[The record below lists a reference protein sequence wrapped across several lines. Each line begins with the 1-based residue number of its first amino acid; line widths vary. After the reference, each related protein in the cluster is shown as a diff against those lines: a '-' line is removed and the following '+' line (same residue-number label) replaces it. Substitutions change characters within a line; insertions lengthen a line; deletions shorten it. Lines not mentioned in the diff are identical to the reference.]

1 MRKNPFGCFR
11 VGLGVG
17 LRVGISGVLLLAG
30 CRGKQ
35 DFHPDASAGNWRPI
49 LLSSGAAIRLPPPPG
64 ANSELRKEEI
74 AELRAFQ
81 EQSTP
86 QIEKTARFWDRGAVV
101 RWNEITRDLVAKHRT
116 DHPTASRVYALV
128 SVAQYDALIAAWNNK
143 YFHDS
148 PGPKPESR
156 GWTSPASAGTVP
168 GYPCEHAVIAAASA
182 EVLEYLYPDE
192 AGFLESKLREH
203 EESRLWA
210 GAAFRSDIRTGDSL
224 GRQVAGVV
232 IEYARKDG
240 SDARWEG
247 SVPIDKGLWRSASGH
262 APLLPMWGRVKPWL
276 MASDSQFRSKE
287 PPAFG
292 SPEFRAALGEV
303 KNISES
309 LTPEQA
315 RIAALWA
322 DGPGSYAPSGR
333 WNKIAADL
341 AQKNGLNEIRSARVF
356 ALLNMGMMD
365 AGIACWDTK
374 YHYWLIRP
382 PQADSSINTPVG
394 LPNFPSYPSAHATFS
409 GAGAVVLGYLF
420 PADKEALLAKAEEAS
435 LSRIYG
441 GIHYRFDGDAGL
453 AQGRAVANLAIAR
466 GQSDGSP

>member
-1 MRKNPFGCFR
+1 MNVMRVVAR
-11 VGLGVG
+11 S
-17 LRVGISGVLLLAG
+17 RAGIWAVLLLAG
-30 CRGKQ
+30 CRGGIVSHK
-35 DFHPDASAGNWRPI
+35 DAAAGNWRPI
-49 LLSSGAAIRLPPPPG
+49 LLSSGAAIRLPSPPG
-64 ANSELRKEEI
+64 ARSELRKAETEELHVFK
-74 AELRAFQ
+74 ARR
-81 EQSTP
+81 TP
-86 QIEKTARFWDRGAVV
+86 QIEKAVRFWDGDAVV

-143 YFHDS
+143 YFHLS
-148 PGPKPESR
+148 PAPKPEFH
-156 GWTSPASAGTVP
+156 GWTAASAGTVP
-168 GYPCEHAVIAAASA
+168 GYPCEHAVVAGASA
-182 EVLEYLYPDE
+182 KVLEYLYPDE
-192 AGFLESKLREH
+192 AEFLGSKLREH

-210 GAAFRSDIRTGDSL
+210 GASFRSDVVAGDSL
-224 GRQVAGVV
+224 GREVAGIV

-240 SDARWEG
+240 SDARWQG
-247 SVPIDKGLWRSASGH
+247 ALPGGKGLWRNASGQVPL
-262 APLLPMWGRVKPWL
+262 APHWGSVKPWL
-276 MASDSQFRSKE
+276 MASDSQFRAKE
-287 PPAFG
+287 PPAFE
-292 SPEFRAALGEV
+292 SPEFRSALAEV
-303 KNISES
+303 KHYSES

-341 AQKNGLNEIRSARVF
+341 AQKSGLGEVRSARVF
-356 ALLNMGMMD
+356 ALLNIGMMD

-409 GAGAVVLGYLF
+409 GAGAEVLGYLF
-420 PADKEALLAKAEEAS
+420 PSDKEALLAKAKEAS
-435 LSRIYG
+435 MSRIYG

-453 AQGRAVANLAIAR
+453 EQGRAVADLAISR